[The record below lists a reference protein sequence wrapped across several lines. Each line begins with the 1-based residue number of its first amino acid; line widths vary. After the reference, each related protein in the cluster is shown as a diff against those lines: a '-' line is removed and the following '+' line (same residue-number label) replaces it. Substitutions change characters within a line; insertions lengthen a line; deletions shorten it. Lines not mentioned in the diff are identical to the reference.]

1 MLRKI
6 CAIAEN
12 ESQVE
17 HMRKSAAPLLRM
29 GSKGFTEACPTSQWC
44 IIAEDDVM
52 VFAVVEVSLALWPE
66 EGSLALWPG
75 EACACC
81 CVRCGS

>member
-17 HMRKSAAPLLRM
+17 HMRESTAPLLRM
-29 GSKGFTEACPTSQWC
+29 GSKGFTEACLTSQWC
-44 IIAEDDVM
+44 IIAEDDAM

-81 CVRCGS
+81 CVRRGS